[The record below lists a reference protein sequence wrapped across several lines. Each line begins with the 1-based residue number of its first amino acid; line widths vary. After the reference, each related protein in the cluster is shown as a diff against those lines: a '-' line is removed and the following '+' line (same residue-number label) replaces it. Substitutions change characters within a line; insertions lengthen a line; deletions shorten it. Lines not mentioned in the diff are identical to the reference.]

1 MHYGSTGYEELKES
15 ESPLLRPGFDEITGG
30 APPKES
36 EYLNVNR
43 RTRSLLPRYCGF
55 LVLFAVFLVIFL
67 PIFTSDTKR
76 HTRHEYVPS
85 PEDRDSDDFAPV
97 LVASFGEGEYEFDLY
112 CHGWLDDLD
121 FNPFHCGKPD
131 YTLFCPELCAAGTA
145 CADICGEA
153 CASEEDSWA
162 AYCVMDA
169 FANLEETCA
178 GTYDPQPPARR
189 LGDEKSKEKKPDIDE
204 DEVNWT
210 QSCGTHAMCTGC
222 DDMKNEGCRAI
233 FEELQSI
240 IWQPEYNLFRAKIA
254 YGIQLGEMGEPKPSV
269 QNIAHWSLMPTMLEP
284 AYLRS
289 ACEKMGYAY
298 APRLGWDGDW
308 LRPPPV
314 EYRYP
319 GDVIV

>member
-1 MHYGSTGYEELKES
+1 
-15 ESPLLRPGFDEITGG
+15 
-30 APPKES
+30 
-36 EYLNVNR
+36 
-43 RTRSLLPRYCGF
+43 
-55 LVLFAVFLVIFL
+55 
-67 PIFTSDTKR
+67 
-76 HTRHEYVPS
+76 
-85 PEDRDSDDFAPV
+85 
-97 LVASFGEGEYEFDLY
+97 
-112 CHGWLDDLD
+112 
-121 FNPFHCGKPD
+121 
-131 YTLFCPELCAAGTA
+131 
-145 CADICGEA
+145 
-153 CASEEDSWA
+153 
-162 AYCVMDA
+162 MDA

-189 LGDEKSKEKKPDIDE
+189 LGDENSKSPAIDE

-210 QSCGTHAMCTGC
+210 ADCGTHAMCTGC

-319 GDVIV
+319 GDAIV

>member
-15 ESPLLRPGFDEITGG
+15 ESSLLRPGVAENSEG
-30 APPKES
+30 APPSK
-36 EYLNVNR
+36 YLNR
-43 RTRSLLPRYCGF
+43 RTGY
-55 LVLFAVFLVIFL
+55 LVLFAACLVVFL
-67 PIFTSDTKR
+67 PIFTSYAKRDTR
-76 HTRHEYVPS
+76 TEYFGTVEPA
-85 PEDRDSDDFAPV
+85 SDDDLEPV
-97 LVASFGEGEYEFDLY
+97 LVASFGSGEYELDLY
-112 CHGWLDDLD
+112 CHGYLDDLD
-121 FNPFHCGKPD
+121 FNPYHCGKPD

-145 CADICGEA
+145 CAEICGAA
-153 CASEEDSWA
+153 CESPEDSWA
-162 AYCVMDA
+162 ATCVMGA

-178 GTYDPQPPARR
+178 GTYVPQPPARR
-189 LGDEKSKEKKPDIDE
+189 LGDENSKEKTPVIDE

-210 QSCGTHAMCTGC
+210 ADCGTHAMCSGC

-314 EYRYP
+314 EHRYP